1 MYRTY
6 REILD
11 SFQGDLNFSLK
22 SGTFFKEFYSSFPGV
37 SLMMR
42 EVSHV

>member
-22 SGTFFKEFYSSFPGV
+22 SGTFLKNFTAHFLESP
-37 SLMMR
+37 
-42 EVSHV
+42 